1 MRLLKGETMKKF
13 ITKVIYTLLKICIME
28 PKWKRIR
35 FAE

>member
-1 MRLLKGETMKKF
+1 MKKF
-13 ITKVIYTLLKICIME
+13 ITKVIYTLLKSCIME